1 MNIRSIAEFR
11 RLAQVRLPRP
21 VFDFADGGAEDE
33 STLRQNELAFSRWA
47 LLPQSLRGAAKRDL
61 SVELFGRSILAP
73 G

>member
-61 SVELFGRSILAP
+61 SVNCLATFYSCRS
-73 G
+73 